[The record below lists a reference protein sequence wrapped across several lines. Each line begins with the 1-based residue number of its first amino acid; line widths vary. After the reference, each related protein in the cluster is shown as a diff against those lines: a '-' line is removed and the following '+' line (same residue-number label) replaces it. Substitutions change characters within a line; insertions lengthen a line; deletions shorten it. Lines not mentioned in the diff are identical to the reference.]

1 MFVINEFPNTK
12 NIVAAI
18 IIARCFFLVFL
29 IKIENNKTIKIHE
42 IGSDRNESILE
53 KKKNI
58 KEN

>member
-18 IIARCFFLVFL
+18 IIAPCFFLVFL
-29 IKIENNKTIKIHE
+29 MKIENNKTIKIHE

-53 KKKNI
+53 TKKNI
-58 KEN
+58 EE